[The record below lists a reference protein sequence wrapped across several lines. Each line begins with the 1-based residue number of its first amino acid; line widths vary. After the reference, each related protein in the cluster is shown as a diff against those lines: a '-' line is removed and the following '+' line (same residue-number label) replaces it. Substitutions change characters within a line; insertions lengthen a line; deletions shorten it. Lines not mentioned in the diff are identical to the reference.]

1 MKRKIVALSIMGLF
15 FTLSCN
21 DDFLTEGNPTAASV
35 GNSFNTPAEA
45 DQAVVAT
52 YAALQ
57 GNDMFGREYW
67 WVWDLL
73 SDELMSG
80 GAILEARRAIILNY
94 NHDASNELVNNVW
107 RGIYRIIHRSN
118 IVINTLPRKEASLG
132 EGQLSQELIDKL
144 TAESRFLRGWMYADL
159 VALWGNVPFTTKPLT
174 TVEGVPKA
182 ESVDAIYTQIYSDL
196 DSAIAFLPSKAED
209 PSGRATSAAAQAMKA
224 RILLF
229 QGRYEE
235 ARPLLQSI
243 ISSGEYRLVDEYV
256 DNHREENELNDES
269 IFEVQFSSSF
279 GNGNQWS
286 GNGDG
291 LKEVGWRGQE
301 YSPVDWHNTVP
312 SDQLLRAY
320 EDGDPRYDYN
330 FLEYGET
337 YGGDADSVF
346 TAASIAQGT
355 TERTVHWFKY
365 GNLYKRLNEL
375 FNSGINMRVIR
386 YADVLLMMAEVE
398 LEAGNLTQ
406 AVDYINQV
414 RARPSVNMPPI
425 TASTADDIFDALV
438 RERQVELASEQLRYR
453 DVRRWLNN
461 GKLTEN
467 PIAEDIPGGISSTYD
482 FLPLPQQEL
491 DYYPALS
498 SDNQNPGC

>member
-1 MKRKIVALSIMGLF
+1 MKKKIAILAMVGLF

-45 DQAVVAT
+45 DQAIVSI

-57 GNDMFGREYW
+57 GNDMYGREFW
-67 WVWDLL
+67 WVHDLL
-73 SDELMSG
+73 SDELLSG

-94 NHDASNELVNNVW
+94 NHDASNELVNTVW
-107 RGIYRIIHRSN
+107 RGIYRIVHRSN
-118 IVINTLPRKEASLG
+118 LVINTLPQKEVSLG
-132 EGQLSQELIDKL
+132 EGQLEQALIDKL
-144 TAESRFLRGWMYADL
+144 TAEARFMRGWMYFELAS
-159 VALWGNVPFTTKPLT
+159 LWGNVPFTTTPLS
-174 TVEGVPKA
+174 TVAGVPLA
-182 ESVDAIYTQIYSDL
+182 ESVDVIYDQIYSDL
-196 DSAIAFLPSKAED
+196 DSAITFLPSKAED

-224 RILLF
+224 RVLLF
-229 QGRYEE
+229 QGRYED

-269 IFEVQFSSSF
+269 LFEVQFSTAF
-279 GNGNQWS
+279 GNGGQWS

-312 SDQLLRAY
+312 SDQLLNAY
-320 EDGDPRYDYN
+320 EDGDPRYDFN

-337 YGGDADSVF
+337 YGGGDSVF

-398 LEAGNLTQ
+398 LEAGNTAA
-406 AVDYINQV
+406 AVDLINQV
-414 RARPSVNMPPI
+414 RARPSVAMPPI
-425 TASTADDIFDALV
+425 TATSPADVFTALV
-438 RERQVELASEQLRYR
+438 RERQVELASEQVRYR

-467 PIAEDIPGGISSTYD
+467 PIAVDIPGGISSVYD
-482 FLPLPQQEL
+482 FLPIPQNEV
-491 DYYPALS
+491 DNNPALGT
-498 SDNQNPGC
+498 NGQNN

>member
-1 MKRKIVALSIMGLF
+1 MKKRVAILAIAGLF

-45 DQAVVAT
+45 DQAIIAI

-57 GNDMFGREYW
+57 GNDMYAREYW
-67 WVWDLL
+67 WVHDLL
-73 SDELMSG
+73 SDELLSG

-94 NHDASNELVNNVW
+94 NHDASNELVNTVW

-118 IVINTLPRKEASLG
+118 LAINTLPQKEASLG
-132 EGQLSQELIDKL
+132 EGQLEQALVDKL
-144 TAESRFLRGWMYADL
+144 TAEARFMRGWMYFELAS
-159 VALWGNVPFTTKPLT
+159 LWGNVPFTTTSLS
-174 TVEGVPKA
+174 TVSGVPLA
-182 ESVDAIYTQIYSDL
+182 ESVDVIYDQVYSDL

-224 RILLF
+224 RVLLF

-235 ARPLLQSI
+235 ARPLLQDI
-243 ISSGEYRLVDEYV
+243 INSGEYRLVDEYV

-269 IFEVQFSSSF
+269 LFEVQFSSAA
-279 GNGNQWS
+279 GNGDQWS

-312 SDQLLRAY
+312 SDQLLNAY
-320 EDGDPRYDYN
+320 EEGDPRFDYN

-337 YGGDADSVF
+337 YGGGDSVF

-398 LEAGNLTQ
+398 LEAGNLTE
-406 AVDYINQV
+406 AVGYINQV
-414 RARPSVNMPPI
+414 RARPSVAMPPI
-425 TASTADDIFDALV
+425 AATSADAVFEALV
-438 RERQVELASEQLRYR
+438 RERQVELASEQVRYR

-467 PIAEDIPGGISSTYD
+467 PIAVDIPGGISSTYD
-482 FLPLPQQEL
+482 FLPIPQTEI
-491 DYYPALS
+491 DNNPALGA
-498 SDNQNPGC
+498 DGQNQ